1 MSDSSTL
8 PGARPDRARGSAG
21 WGNVVANWVAFG
33 FTASIAFAMSPFVL
47 HSLGDT
53 SYGIWV
59 LLTTM
64 VGYLGL
70 LDLGVRG
77 AVTRYVARY
86 RATAEDVEAGKVASA
101 ALAIFAGTGLL
112 ALVISV
118 GLAIFILP
126 LFWIPAEY
134 IGSARVVVMLGG
146 AAVAV
151 SLVSGVFGG
160 ILAAT
165 ERFDLLS
172 GVDILS
178 TALRAVSIYVA
189 LVNGAGLVG
198 LATVQLGYSLARGI
212 LNYVLARRQYPG
224 LRLRVRDCGQSELRR
239 IFSFSL
245 FSTVLHMSEAAIL
258 EADSLVIAAFM
269 PVHMITFFAIGAN
282 LTVYARSVIGG
293 VSQTVTPRTS
303 ALQAGEHQDELQRV
317 TLNWGRLATL
327 AVLPIVGT
335 FLVRGESFIGLWMGM
350 EYAATSGRILSILSV
365 ALVAA
370 AGRQVATSAIIGVN
384 RHRQLAPWY
393 VGEAAVNVGLSL
405 VLVQSMG
412 LDGVALGTA
421 IPSLLV
427 SILVIPWYV
436 RRILGISTWHTWLEF
451 WVRPLLAMVPFMLAS
466 YAVERLWPAGSVLE
480 FFLQVAAILPVAF
493 GGTWLVGLEPNE
505 RSSCSL
511 ALTRRFRTLR
521 ERS

>member
-1 MSDSSTL
+1 MSKSSTL
-8 PGARPDRARGSAG
+8 PGAEPSQPPGSAG
-21 WGNVVANWVAFG
+21 WRNVVSNWVAFG
-33 FTASIAFAMSPFVL
+33 FTAAVAFAMAPFVL
-47 HSLGDT
+47 HTLGDT
-53 SYGIWV
+53 AYGVWV

-86 RATAEDVEAGKVASA
+86 RTTAQDVAAGQVASA
-101 ALAIFAGTGLL
+101 ALAIFAVTGLL
-112 ALVISV
+112 AVVMSV
-118 GLAIFILP
+118 GLATVILP
-126 LFWIPAEY
+126 LFRIPAEHL
-134 IGSARVVVMLGG
+134 GPARVVVVLGG
-146 AAVAV
+146 AAFAV

-172 GVDILS
+172 GADILS
-178 TALRAVSIYVA
+178 AALRAVSIYVA
-189 LVNGAGLVG
+189 LISGAGLVG
-198 LATVQLGYSLARGI
+198 LALIQLGYTIARGT
-212 LNYVLARRQYPG
+212 LNYVLARRQYPK
-224 LRLRVRDCGQSELRR
+224 LRLRWRGWGRVELRQ

-245 FSTVLHMSEAAIL
+245 FSTMLHVSEAAIL

-269 PVHMITFFAIGAN
+269 PVHMIAFFAIGAN
-282 LTVYARSVIGG
+282 LTMYARSVIGG
-293 VSQTVTPRTS
+293 ISQTITPRIS
-303 ALQAGEHQDELQRV
+303 ALQAGEHQDELQWV
-317 TLNWGRLATL
+317 VLKAGRLATL
-327 AVLPIVGT
+327 VMLPIVVT

-350 EYAATSGRILSILSV
+350 EYAATSGRILAILSV

-436 RRILGISTWHTWLEF
+436 RRILGISAWHTWLEF

-466 YAVERLWPAGSVLE
+466 YAVERLWPAGSLLE
-480 FFLQVAAILPVAF
+480 FFLQVAAILPVAL

-505 RSSCSL
+505 RSSYSL
-511 ALTRRFRTLR
+511 PLIRRFRTLR